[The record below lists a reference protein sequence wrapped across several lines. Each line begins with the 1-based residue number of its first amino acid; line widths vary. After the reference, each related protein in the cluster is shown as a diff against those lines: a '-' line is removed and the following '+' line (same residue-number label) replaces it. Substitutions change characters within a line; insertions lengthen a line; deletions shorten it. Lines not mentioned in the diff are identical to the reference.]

1 MHDGLPDILPPDIGN
16 FEHDLRQL
24 RSPGPEAVSDT
35 ADRPLDN
42 VSIHDFAFHEYLL
55 APRTDQ
61 PDRNVALSD
70 AGAAYLNWLISLDFL
85 QTTGEFLDRSAADAA
100 AALFTDIEVGIRQAL
115 NAYWQEMNAQM
126 IADTFQHVLDVLYQ
140 HVLDVYGHVG
150 EHGMSE
156 LIGDAEP
163 FLEFLLNV

>member
-1 MHDGLPDILPPDIGN
+1 MHDGLPGIAPPDIGN

-24 RSPGPEAVSDT
+24 RPPGPEAVSET

-70 AGAAYLNWLISLDFL
+70 AGAGYLGSLSGQMHGGIL
-85 QTTGEFLDRSAADAA
+85 ASAIPAA
-100 AALFTDIEVGIRQAL
+100 VALFTDIEVGIRQAL
-115 NAYWQEMNAQM
+115 NAYWQETHAQM
-126 IADTFQHVLDVLYQ
+126 IADTFQHVLDVLYGNGGAPAM
-140 HVLDVYGHVG
+140 H
-150 EHGMSE
+150 E
-156 LIGDAEP
+156 LITDAYP
-163 FLEFLLNV
+163 FLDFALVDQ